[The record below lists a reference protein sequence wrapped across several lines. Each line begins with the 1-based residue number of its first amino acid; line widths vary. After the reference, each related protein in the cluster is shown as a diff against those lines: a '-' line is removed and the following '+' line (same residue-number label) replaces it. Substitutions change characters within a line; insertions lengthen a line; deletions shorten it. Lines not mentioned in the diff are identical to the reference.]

1 MRVLLTTFLASFV
14 SLYNCSENEDSVNEG
29 AISYNTVDSIIYSKH
44 VNPLLVEASATLV
57 QNGIYPEGLK
67 VDTWENLISG
77 FSGGEVLIPYDA
89 ENSLLIE
96 LLSKMD
102 LGDDAP
108 DTSEINFLKRWIN
121 EGAKNDAGEVPYEN
135 SSDLVYVCNQGDAS
149 VSVIDAQAQ
158 LVIRRIDLQELGYSA
173 SAKPHHI
180 AVEAD
185 GSAWY
190 VSLIGENRVLKFNR
204 ANQMLGSV
212 ETQVP
217 GLLYIHPISS
227 KLYVGRSMSAVN
239 PPSSIAVV
247 NRDQMTLMTEIPLVF
262 DRPHALLAQS
272 NGKYLFSASL
282 AENRIAIIDVATD
295 EVEDYFTDSGDAFV
309 YVHFSESADNGKLYA
324 TGQVSNKLHIY
335 NVSASGEISV
345 ANTVDADM
353 APWHPLTLADGNV
366 VFGNQKSNTVSI
378 VDPAMASISKTISG
392 NGLSMPHGS
401 AISNDGRYLFISS
414 RNINGGYTPRYP
426 FDVAAE
432 TGTVAV
438 IDLQTQSLVK
448 VLEIGAQPSGMGG

>member
-1 MRVLLTTFLASFV
+1 MFKWIVFLALLVFGV
-14 SLYNCSENEDSVNEG
+14 SGCSEDESSEPQAIDYG
-29 AISYNTVDSIIYSKH
+29 AINEISYSDH
-44 VNPLLVEASATLV
+44 VQPLLNEISDFMRQTAVYPQGLDASSW
-57 QNGIYPEGLK
+57 NG
-67 VDTWENLISG
+67 LIRG
-77 FSGGEVLIPYDA
+77 YEGGEVIIPFAA
-89 ENSLLIE
+89 ENSLLYEMLTKIE
-96 LLSKMD
+96 FSIA
-102 LGDDAP
+102 GP
-108 DTSEINFLKRWIN
+108 DSIKTAFLKRWIN
-121 EGAKNDAGEVPYEN
+121 EGARNDAGEIPYAN

-204 ANQMLGSV
+204 ANEMLGSV

-217 GLLYIHPISS
+217 GLLYIHPTSS

-282 AENRIAIIDVATD
+282 AENRIAIIDAATD
-295 EVEDYFTDSGDAFV
+295 EVEDYFTDDGEPFV
-309 YVHFSESADNGKLYA
+309 YVHFSESADNSKLYA

-335 NVSASGEISV
+335 NVSGAGEISV

-353 APWHPLTLADGNV
+353 APWHPLTLADGSV

-378 VDPAMASISKTISG
+378 VDPGMATISKTISG

-401 AISNDGRYLFISS
+401 AISNDGRYLFISN
-414 RNINGGYTPRYP
+414 RNISGGYTPRYP
-426 FDVAAE
+426 FDAAAE